1 MFAGYWICR
10 KKKHASSCSFGLIL
24 NVPLGSILCMS
35 YSKLYYIQLNTKIH
49 PSCLLCC
56 VIENI
61 TKCSY
66 LCQKCNS
73 FIIRIMFTQ
82 QLIHTS
88 TDTFIFCVYC
98 QKFCQCNTICYF
110 LLLSLVNAQKETA
123 FTQKET
129 AFILGTVRKRTHEND
144 KRTSCILSNIVN
156 TRAGST
162 YVLITEEDEPKIKFF

>member
-1 MFAGYWICR
+1 MDDKLGIYVYLCLPATGFAK

-110 LLLSLVNAQKETA
+110 FCCPWSTLKRRLLLLK
-123 FTQKET
+123 
-129 AFILGTVRKRTHEND
+129 RKLLLL
-144 KRTSCILSNIVN
+144 KRKLLLYQ
-156 TRAGST
+156 A
-162 YVLITEEDEPKIKFF
+162 L